1 MRRTVSVMAT
11 LVVLGLGAAA
21 CAGDDSGKSA
31 PTTAAATTATATTAA
46 DTTAPPARREQL
58 YFAKAGRIFVV
69 TPGDEPTAVTD
80 GPLDDQPAPSPDGTH
95 LAFIRLAKAG
105 DTAGELWIAGADGSD
120 AHLLVPVGV
129 SQDPASS
136 EGEPAA
142 AFRPTWSPD
151 SSTIAF
157 MTTIG
162 LDGGDLQLVDP
173 TGDVRIPAP
182 TVWVSSYSW
191 ARDSASLVFVTGTN
205 DVSPVDI
212 SVLDLVSLE
221 PHVIVEGT
229 AAYGGVTVSPTGDEA
244 IFVNS
249 NLPLP
254 PEGEGGFAFS
264 KPGLYSVDESGGA
277 PVTVAPDPGPDDY
290 RWGVRDSVGCLVYA
304 RQFGEGTGQVLLH
317 RLCTGDPEPA
327 SPVTNLALFPAVPAV
342 AGSNAIAYLVEG
354 DEQSL
359 FVLATPDGD
368 PIHIDD
374 GVTAFA
380 WVQ

>member
-1 MRRTVSVMAT
+1 M
-11 LVVLGLGAAA
+11 LGFGAAA
-21 CAGDDSGKSA
+21 CAGDDSGSSA
-31 PTTAAATTATATTAA
+31 PTTGAATTVPTEESSTTAA
-46 DTTAPPARREQL
+46 PDTVPAAARDQL
-58 YFAKAGRIFVV
+58 YYAKDGHIFAV
-69 TPGDEPTAVTD
+69 TPGEQPTAVTE

-105 DTAGELWIAGADGSD
+105 DTAGELWIANADGSD

-136 EGEPAA
+136 EDEPAA

-173 TGDVRIPAP
+173 TGEVRGPDP

-191 ARDSASLVFVTGTN
+191 SRDSATLVFVSGTN

-212 SVLDLVSLE
+212 GVLDVESLDTNTL
-221 PHVIVEGT
+221 VEGT
-229 AAYGGVTVSPTGDEA
+229 AAYGGVAVSPTGDEV

-254 PEGEGGFAFS
+254 PEGGGGFALP
-264 KPGLYSVDESGGA
+264 KPGLYSVNLSGAA
-277 PVTVAPDPGPDDY
+277 PVTVAPDPDPDDY
-290 RWGVRDSVGCLVYA
+290 RWGVRDTAGCLVYA
-304 RQFGEGTGQVLLH
+304 RQFAEGTGQVLLH
-317 RLCTGDPEPA
+317 RLCSGDPEPA

-342 AGSNAIAYLVEG
+342 ASSNAIAYLVEG
-354 DEQSL
+354 DERSL
-359 FVLATPDGD
+359 FVLADPAGE

>member
-1 MRRTVSVMAT
+1 M
-11 LVVLGLGAAA
+11 
-21 CAGDDSGKSA
+21 
-31 PTTAAATTATATTAA
+31 
-46 DTTAPPARREQL
+46 REQL
-58 YFAKAGRIFVV
+58 YYAKAGRIFVV
-69 TPGDEPTAVTD
+69 VPGDPPIAVTD

-105 DTAGELWIAGADGSD
+105 DTAGELWIADADGSD
-120 AHLLVPVGV
+120 PRLLVPVGV

-173 TGDVRIPAP
+173 TGDVRSPAP

-212 SVLDLVSLE
+212 SVLDLESLE
-221 PHVIVEGT
+221 PHVIIEGT
-229 AAYGGVTVSPTGDEA
+229 AAYGGVTVSPTGTEA

-264 KPGLYSVDESGGA
+264 KPGLYSVDQTGGV
-277 PVTVAPDPGPDDY
+277 PVTVAPDPDPDDY
-290 RWGVRDSVGCLVYA
+290 RWGVRDSAGCLVYA
-304 RQFGEGTGQVLLH
+304 RQFSEGTGQVLLH
-317 RLCTGDPEPA
+317 RLSAGDPEPA
-327 SPVTNLALFPAVPAV
+327 SPVTNLALFPALPTV

-359 FVLATPDGD
+359 FVLDTPDGD